1 MELVKRNLHQM
12 CRKSEAV
19 SQVTFDEDFNVP
31 DAKPDVGR
39 MIQKKGEVE
48 ISDVQVSEGKA
59 RVFGS
64 LVFHLLYVAD
74 DGSRRIHSLKG
85 ELPID
90 ETINLDGL
98 LGGDKVCLKWDLEDL
113 TIHRINSRKLNIR
126 SVVTFDT
133 SIEELR
139 DTPVPVGLRDGE
151 GISMKKKEL
160 RVLELGVQKKD
171 TLRIKETVTLASNKP
186 NIHEILWKDME
197 VRGLELRPEE
207 NKINAKGELF
217 LFCLYAGDDG
227 EQPLQWV
234 EQAIP
239 FHGEVECSGC
249 TAEMIP
255 NIEASMIQANIE
267 VQPDAD
273 GEERTFQADAV
284 LELDM
289 KLYQEETLSLLQD
302 VYTPKMD
309 CVPVNQEEVLEN
321 LLIRNYS
328 KCRVGDRISV
338 SGPQNRILQL
348 CHSDGK
354 IKLDEVKLV
363 ENGIQVQGIV
373 ELRILYIVSDDDMP
387 FYAAEAAIPFTH
399 VIEAEG
405 IDKNCRYYL
414 RTDLEQLS
422 ATMLDSNEIEAKAV
436 INLNAIVL
444 NQQKESVMQYVQ
456 ENPLDREKIQNMPG
470 IVCYMVQ
477 SGDTLWD
484 IAKKFYTTTDEIRE
498 LNNLKGDE
506 IRPMQSLLLVKSIE

>member
-98 LGGDKVCLKWDLEDL
+98 LGGDKICLKWDLEDL

-239 FHGEVECSGC
+239 FHGEVECSG
-249 TAEMIP
+249 
-255 NIEASMIQANIE
+255 
-267 VQPDAD
+267 
-273 GEERTFQADAV
+273 
-284 LELDM
+284 
-289 KLYQEETLSLLQD
+289 
-302 VYTPKMD
+302 
-309 CVPVNQEEVLEN
+309 
-321 LLIRNYS
+321 
-328 KCRVGDRISV
+328 
-338 SGPQNRILQL
+338 
-348 CHSDGK
+348 
-354 IKLDEVKLV
+354 
-363 ENGIQVQGIV
+363 
-373 ELRILYIVSDDDMP
+373 
-387 FYAAEAAIPFTH
+387 
-399 VIEAEG
+399 
-405 IDKNCRYYL
+405 
-414 RTDLEQLS
+414 
-422 ATMLDSNEIEAKAV
+422 
-436 INLNAIVL
+436 
-444 NQQKESVMQYVQ
+444 
-456 ENPLDREKIQNMPG
+456 
-470 IVCYMVQ
+470 
-477 SGDTLWD
+477 
-484 IAKKFYTTTDEIRE
+484 
-498 LNNLKGDE
+498 
-506 IRPMQSLLLVKSIE
+506 